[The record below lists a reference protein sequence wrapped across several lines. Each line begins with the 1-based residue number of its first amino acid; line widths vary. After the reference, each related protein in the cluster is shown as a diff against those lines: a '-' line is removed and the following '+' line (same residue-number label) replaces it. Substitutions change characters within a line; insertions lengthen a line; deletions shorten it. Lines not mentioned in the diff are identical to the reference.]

1 MQPHPRTTYVTASP
15 ATWSLIRGA
24 YLSGLS
30 APNVAVRFGVSVSAI
45 RKRARR
51 EGWTKAVFAAT
62 ATPWS
67 GWRTG
72 PALDTSA
79 TETGGRSS
87 HGLGVGSTEE
97 EAILEGWRSPIHIR
111 PGDLARRAL
120 ANAAH
125 AVKTGAGLNA
135 VRLARAAAE
144 IARLDG
150 LLDWAVDDPA
160 VTDEQAEGRDN
171 VMRLFLR
178 EQALKLARI
187 LADGGELPAPYAEAR
202 AELERLRAMSEAD
215 PDAPCPDIGSA
226 DPAGCAS

>member
-30 APNVAVRFGVSVSAI
+30 APTVAVRFGVSVSAI

-72 PALDTSA
+72 PT
-79 TETGGRSS
+79 TETSPTNGGRSS
-87 HGLGVGSTEE
+87 HGLGVGSADE

-144 IARLDG
+144 IVRLDG

-178 EQALKLARI
+178 EQALKLACI
-187 LADGGELPAPYAEAR
+187 LADGDELPAPYAEAR

-215 PDAPCPDIGSA
+215 PDNTSA